1 MAEKV
6 NRIYFAINTY
16 PVTWDPSKSFS
27 ENNIMPKKVSLKVQK
42 GERSRGKYQD
52 QDSGFEKLT
61 EMSAD
66 LLILEYLNIST
77 PYRWDFTYNPSF
89 NDIYYSWHKKI
100 YPPVIFSDWFFVLF
114 LAVQD
119 SSIGDL
125 VTQSV
130 SESGLDFRNAID
142 NWNKYYCCQG
152 EKYTWQ
158 NTSRH

>member
-27 ENNIMPKKVSLKVQK
+27 ENNKMPKKVSVKVQK

-77 PYRWDFTYNPSF
+77 PYHWDFSYNPSL

-100 YPPVIFSDWFFVLF
+100 YPPVISFPNYF
-114 LAVQD
+114 L
-119 SSIGDL
+119 SY
-125 VTQSV
+125 
-130 SESGLDFRNAID
+130 F
-142 NWNKYYCCQG
+142 
-152 EKYTWQ
+152 
-158 NTSRH
+158 